1 MDRPPRHRN
10 GMIVLC
16 SLCVLAACATDP
28 HYSQPGKSDE
38 EMRRDYTECRKQV
51 TEKYGTNLESPHATA
66 DLDQCMQTRGY
77 HKD

>member
-10 GMIVLC
+10 TIIALC
-16 SLCVLAACATDP
+16 LLWMLSACATAP
-28 HYSQPGKSDE
+28 HWSQQGKSDE
-38 EMRRDYTECRKQV
+38 EMRRDYAECRKQV
-51 TEKYGTNLESPHATA
+51 TEKYGTNIESPHFNT